1 MKTADLFRLSTRMF
15 RTRPM
20 RTWLTILGISVG
32 TGAVLFLVALG
43 FGLQNIILQKI
54 VFNKAL
60 LSLSVT
66 SNNENIVMTPA
77 VISKFRA
84 VHLVTDVAPLA
95 RFNGQMWT
103 GDVSGNASFFAAPA
117 SFFDYAGIAPLAGSL
132 YKEGEGGKVVVS
144 EAVLKL
150 FGFADATAAIG
161 KSVTIQVYVTNDT
174 SDGSQVQVVDLPQK
188 YTISA
193 VVEGPQDSF
202 VYLPLPDVS
211 AVVPISV
218 YEQAQVAV
226 SASSALE
233 PAKEEFLNMGFQVSS
248 LSETVDQANKI
259 FNVIQIVLGVFGAF
273 ALLVSSIGMFNT
285 MTVTLLERTNEI
297 GVMRALGAS
306 RQQIMFMFLAES
318 MVIGFLGGVVG
329 VAIGVVCGVI
339 FNFGIN
345 MLAARFGGASI
356 TLFSFPTNFT
366 LVIIAIS
373 AMIGLLS
380 GVFPS
385 RRAAKLDPLE
395 ALRYK

>member
-15 RTRPM
+15 RTRPL
-20 RTWLTILGISVG
+20 RTWLTVLGISVG

-66 SNNENIVMTPA
+66 SNNENIVMTGDT
-77 VISKFRA
+77 ITKFKQLHA
-84 VHLVTDVAPLA
+84 VTDVAPLA

-103 GDVSGNASFFAAPA
+103 GDLSGNASFFTAPP
-117 SFFDYAGIAPLAGSL
+117 SFFDYSGVVTLAGKTF
-132 YKEGEGGKVVVS
+132 KEGDSGKAVVS
-144 EAVLKL
+144 EAVLRL
-150 FGFADATAAIG
+150 FGYEDVQTAVGQKA
-161 KSVTIQVYVTNDT
+161 KIQIYVTKDT
-174 SDGSQVQVVDLPQK
+174 DEGTNVEVFDLPTE
-188 YTISA
+188 YEIMG
-193 VVEGPQDSF
+193 VVEGAQDSF
-202 VYLPLPDVS
+202 VYLPLSDITAS
-211 AVVPISV
+211 VPIMA

-226 SASSALE
+226 ATSADLDMV
-233 PAKEEFLNMGFQVSS
+233 KEQILDMGFQVSS

-259 FNVIQIVLGVFGAF
+259 FNVIQIILGVFGAF

-297 GVMRALGAS
+297 GVMRAVGAS
-306 RQQIMFMFLAES
+306 RKAIMLMFLAES
-318 MVIGFLGGVVG
+318 VVIGFLGGLVG
-329 VAIGVVCGVI
+329 VLIGVVGGVV

-345 MLAARFGGASI
+345 ILATRLGGSSI
-356 TLFSFPTNFT
+356 ALFAFPADFT

-373 AMIGLLS
+373 TIIGFLS

-385 RRAAKLDPLE
+385 RRAASLDPLE

>member
-1 MKTADLFRLSTRMF
+1 MKAADLFRLSTRMF

-77 VISKFRA
+77 VLGKFRLA
-84 VHLVTDVAPLA
+84 PSVTDVAPLA
-95 RFNGQMWT
+95 RYNGQMWT
-103 GDVSGNASFFAAPA
+103 GELSGNASFFAVPA
-117 SFFDYAGIAPLAGSL
+117 SYFDYAGIAPLDGRL
-132 YKEGEGGKVVVS
+132 YKENATGEVVIS
-144 EAVLKL
+144 SAVLQL
-150 FGFADATAAIG
+150 FGLSD
-161 KSVTIQVYVTNDT
+161 
-174 SDGSQVQVVDLPQK
+174 DGSALGKTVKIQIYDTKDTAGGTEVKVIDLPQEYK
-188 YTISA
+188 IIG
-193 VVEGPQDSF
+193 VVEGAQDSF
-202 VYLPLPDVS
+202 VYLPLYDVES
-211 AVVPISV
+211 VVPVST

-226 SASSALE
+226 SSSEALE
-233 PAKEEFLNMGFQVSS
+233 PVKEEFLNMGFQVSS

-273 ALLVSSIGMFNT
+273 ALMVSSIGMFNT

-306 RQQIMFMFLAES
+306 REAIMLMFLTES
-318 MVIGFLGGVVG
+318 FVIGLLGGLVG
-329 VAIGVVCGVI
+329 VGIGFFGGII

-345 MLAARFGGASI
+345 VLAARFGGAAI
-356 TLFSFPTNFT
+356 NLFSFPLNLT
-366 LVIIAIS
+366 LAIIGIS
-373 AMIGLLS
+373 TIIGFLS

>member
-1 MKTADLFRLSTRMF
+1 
-15 RTRPM
+15 M

-66 SNNENIVMTPA
+66 SNNENIVMTPET
-77 VISKFRA
+77 IGKFRA
-84 VHLVTDVAPLA
+84 VKQVTDVAPLA
-95 RFNGQMWT
+95 RYNGQMWT
-103 GDVSGNASFFAAPA
+103 GDLSGNASFFAAPA
-117 SFFDYAGIAPLAGSL
+117 SFFDYAGIAPLAGTL
-132 YKEGEGGKVVVS
+132 YKEGDSGKIVVS

-150 FGFADATAAIG
+150 FGFADAASALG
-161 KSVTIQVYVTNDT
+161 KAVTIQIYVTKDA
-174 SDGSQVQVVDLPQK
+174 SDGAQVQVIDLPKK
-188 YTISA
+188 YLITA
-193 VVEGPQDSF
+193 VVEGPEDSF
-202 VYLPLPDVS
+202 VYLPLSDVS
-211 AVVPISV
+211 AAVPITA

-226 SASSALE
+226 ASSAALE
-233 PAKEEFLNMGFQVSS
+233 PAKEEFINMGFQVSS

-285 MTVTLLERTNEI
+285 MTVTLMERTNEI

-306 RQQIMFMFLAES
+306 RQAIMIMFLAES
-318 MVIGFLGGVVG
+318 MIIGFLGGLVG
-329 VAIGVVCGVI
+329 VAIGIVGGVL

-345 MLAARFGGASI
+345 MLATRLGGASI
-356 TLFSFPTNFT
+356 VLFVFPTNFI

-373 AMIGLLS
+373 AVIGLLS